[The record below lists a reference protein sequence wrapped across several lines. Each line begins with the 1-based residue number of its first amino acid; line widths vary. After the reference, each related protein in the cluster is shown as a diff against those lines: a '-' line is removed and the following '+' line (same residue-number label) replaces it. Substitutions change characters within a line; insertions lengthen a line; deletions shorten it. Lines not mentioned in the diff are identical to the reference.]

1 MTETLTSNEKSYR
14 NSICCAF
21 SMTRYAEIELLQQ
34 QAQDYAEA
42 RVNKNTSMLSDQQL
56 LFFFLD
62 ENQQEPYRKKYAHMD
77 LGIVPEQID
86 TKLIPLPIIHQI
98 GEHALTLAQVS

>member
-1 MTETLTSNEKSYR
+1 M
-14 NSICCAF
+14 A
-21 SMTRYAEIELLQQ
+21 RYAEIELSQQ

-42 RVNKNTSMLSDQQL
+42 RANKEVTELSDQKL

-62 ENQQEPYRKKYAHMD
+62 QNQQEALHNRYAHMD
-77 LGIVPEQID
+77 FGIVPEQID

-98 GEHALTLAQVS
+98 GEQALMLAQVS

>member
-1 MTETLTSNEKSYR
+1 MAETLKLNEKSYR
-14 NSICCAF
+14 SSISCAF
-21 SMTRYAEIELLQQ
+21 SMARYAEVELSQQ

-42 RVNKNTSMLSDQQL
+42 RVNKETSVLSDQTL
-56 LFFFLD
+56 LYFFLD

-98 GEHALTLAQVS
+98 GLQALELAQVS